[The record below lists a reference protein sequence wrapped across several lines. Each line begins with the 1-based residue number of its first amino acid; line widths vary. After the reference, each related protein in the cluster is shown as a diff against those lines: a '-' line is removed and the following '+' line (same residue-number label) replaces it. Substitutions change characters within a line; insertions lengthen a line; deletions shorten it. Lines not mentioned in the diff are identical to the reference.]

1 MRKSF
6 PRLTTAVSP
15 ERIAPP
21 GFFHHLSLHRFHFL
35 TNLNIILITTFTVSI
50 TVFCSASPSSTRRPS
65 STSSSQ
71 SMFQPPPHQVWFQN
85 RRAKW
90 RRQEKME
97 AARLG
102 LHDYQLG
109 GLRFDHLLPRPP
121 SRFKSLQTWP
131 WFRVLARA
139 RASLHSES
147 CFTWLSISPT
157 GCKNHDGDDNLNGE
171 VFMMKNMMNL
181 AFYLTHRLEKS

>member
-1 MRKSF
+1 
-6 PRLTTAVSP
+6 
-15 ERIAPP
+15 
-21 GFFHHLSLHRFHFL
+21 
-35 TNLNIILITTFTVSI
+35 
-50 TVFCSASPSSTRRPS
+50 
-65 STSSSQ
+65 
-71 SMFQPPPHQVWFQN
+71 MFQPPPHQVWFQN

-109 GLRFDHLLPRPP
+109 GLRFQTLPRPP
-121 SRFKSLQTWP
+121 SRFKSFQTWP

-157 GCKNHDGDDNLNGE
+157 GWTNHHHDGE
-171 VFMMKNMMNL
+171 VFMMTNMMNL
-181 AFYLTHRLEKS
+181 SPLYWC

>member
-1 MRKSF
+1 MK
-6 PRLTTAVSP
+6 A
-15 ERIAPP
+15 
-21 GFFHHLSLHRFHFL
+21 FL
-35 TNLNIILITTFTVSI
+35 EIILIKS
-50 TVFCSASPSSTRRPS
+50 SP
-65 STSSSQ
+65 SQ
-71 SMFQPPPHQVWFQN
+71 SMFQPPRHQVWFQN

-121 SRFKSLQTWP
+121 SRFKSFQTWT

-157 GCKNHDGDDNLNGE
+157 GCKNHHHDGE
-171 VFMMKNMMNL
+171 VFMMTNIMNSLLSIGADKYHLNELRLDKSNTIKNSRQRTL
-181 AFYLTHRLEKS
+181 PT

>member
-1 MRKSF
+1 MRQSS

-35 TNLNIILITTFTVSI
+35 TNLNIILIHMK
-50 TVFCSASPSSTRRPS
+50 ASPP
-65 STSSSQ
+65 SQ

-109 GLRFDHLLPRPP
+109 GLRFQTLPRPP
-121 SRFKSLQTWP
+121 SRFKSFQTWT

-157 GCKNHDGDDNLNGE
+157 GWTNHDGE
-171 VFMMKNMMNL
+171 VFMMTNMMNL
-181 AFYLTHRLEKS
+181 SPLYWC